1 MFRRLHIHMTL
12 FSTLITGIILSLMA
26 AACLLITESN
36 IRQNHYTIFTNNA
49 YSCISY
55 LESQNVLSHR
65 WIQQAQ
71 NNYHIQMQIL
81 DGQHPLFFDRLHENT
96 DLQDIFSLAKKES
109 KENHG
114 LDLDSSGSSQALSK
128 VAMFQ
133 IPGYYACTARIP
145 KKQGSLH
152 AVFLYS
158 QKEQVSQILRMRLLF
173 LCAVLTAILALAV
186 FSWLFTRKMIR
197 PLEKSRKEQNAFIAA
212 ASHELRSPLA
222 VIQSS
227 LSAIPHAS
235 KERADQFVSISLD
248 ECRRMSRLIQDMLS
262 LSRSDNHTW
271 ILNAAPCEV
280 DTLLLETFEKYQQP
294 AREKGKKLQ
303 IRLPE
308 DPLPVCICDPEKI
321 SQILTILIDNAL
333 SYVPEGG
340 NIRLQAEKEPG
351 SIAISV
357 SDNGPG
363 IPDSEKDSV
372 FQRFYRSDASR
383 NDKQHF
389 GLGLCIAKEIALLHQ
404 GSLKILDTPGGGAT
418 FVLKLPL
425 QKS

>member
-26 AACLLITESN
+26 AACLFITESN

-71 NNYHIQMQIL
+71 NNYHIHMQIL
-81 DGQHPLFFDRLHENT
+81 DGQHPLFFDQLHKTSE
-96 DLQDIFSLAKKES
+96 LQDVFSLAKKES

-114 LDLDSSGSSQALSK
+114 LNLDSSGSAQALSK

-158 QKEQVSQILRMRLLF
+158 QKEQSSQIMRMRLLF
-173 LCAVLTAILALAV
+173 LLAVLVAIFALAV
-186 FSWLFTRKMIR
+186 FSWFFTRRMIR
-197 PLEKSRKEQNAFIAA
+197 PLEQSRKEQNAFIAA
-212 ASHELRSPLA
+212 TSHELRSPLA

-235 KERADQFVSISLD
+235 EEKADQFIAISLK
-248 ECRRMSRLIQDMLS
+248 ECKRMTRLIQDMLS

-271 ILNAAPCEV
+271 VMNMAPCEV
-280 DTLLLETFEKYQQP
+280 DTLLLETYEKYEIP
-294 AREKGKKLQ
+294 AHEKGLSFSVQ
-303 IRLPE
+303 LPE
-308 DPLPVCICDPEKI
+308 EDLPSCILDKAKI
-321 SQILTILIDNAL
+321 SQILSILIENAL

-340 NIRLQAEKEPG
+340 VLCLSAKKEPG
-351 SIAISV
+351 AIIISV

-363 IPDSEKDSV
+363 IPDSEKEAV

-383 NDKQHF
+383 NDKNHF
-389 GLGLCIAKEIALLHQ
+389 GLGLCIAKELALLHH
-404 GSLKILDTPGGGAT
+404 GSLKITDTPGGGAT
-418 FVLKLPL
+418 FLLKLFT
-425 QKS
+425 S

>member
-26 AACLLITESN
+26 AACLFITESN

-71 NNYHIQMQIL
+71 NNYHIHMQIL
-81 DGQHPLFFDRLHENT
+81 DGQHPLFFDQLHKTSELK
-96 DLQDIFSLAKKES
+96 DVFSLAKKES

-114 LDLDSSGSSQALSK
+114 LNLDSSGSTQALSK

-133 IPGYYACTARIP
+133 IPGYYAFTARIP

-152 AVFLYS
+152 AIFLYS
-158 QKEQVSQILRMRLLF
+158 QKEQSSQIMRMRLLF
-173 LCAVLTAILALAV
+173 LLAVLVAIFALAV
-186 FSWLFTRKMIR
+186 FSWFFTRRMIR
-197 PLEKSRKEQNAFIAA
+197 PLEQSRKEQNAFIAA

-235 KERADQFVSISLD
+235 EEKADQFIAISLK
-248 ECRRMSRLIQDMLS
+248 ECKRMTRLIQDMLS

-271 ILNAAPCEV
+271 VMNMAPCEV
-280 DTLLLETFEKYQQP
+280 DTLLLETYEKYEIP
-294 AREKGKKLQ
+294 AHEKGLSFSVQ
-303 IRLPE
+303 LPE
-308 DPLPVCICDPEKI
+308 EDLPSCILDKAKI
-321 SQILTILIDNAL
+321 SQILSILIENAL
-333 SYVPEGG
+333 NYVPEGG
-340 NIRLQAEKEPG
+340 VLCLSAKKEPG
-351 SIAISV
+351 AIIISV

-363 IPDSEKDSV
+363 IPDSEKEAV

-383 NDKQHF
+383 NDKNHF
-389 GLGLCIAKEIALLHQ
+389 GLGLCIAKELALLHH
-404 GSLKILDTPGGGAT
+404 GSLKVTDTPEGGAT
-418 FVLKLPL
+418 FLLKLFT
-425 QKS
+425 S

>member
-71 NNYHIQMQIL
+71 NNYHIHMQIL
-81 DGQHPLFFDRLHENT
+81 DGQHPLFFDRLHKTSELK
-96 DLQDIFSLAKKES
+96 DVFSLAKKES

-114 LDLDSSGSSQALSK
+114 LNLDSSGSAQALSK

-158 QKEQVSQILRMRLLF
+158 QKEQSSQIMRMRLLF
-173 LCAVLTAILALAV
+173 LLAVLVAIFALAV
-186 FSWLFTRKMIR
+186 FSWFFTRRMIR
-197 PLEKSRKEQNAFIAA
+197 PLEQSRKEQNAFIAA

-235 KERADQFVSISLD
+235 EEKADQFIAISLK
-248 ECRRMSRLIQDMLS
+248 ECKRMTRLIQDMLS

-271 ILNAAPCEV
+271 VMNMAPCEV
-280 DTLLLETFEKYQQP
+280 DTLLLETYEKYEIP
-294 AREKGKKLQ
+294 AHEKGLSFSVQ
-303 IRLPE
+303 LPE
-308 DPLPVCICDPEKI
+308 EDLPSCILDKAKI
-321 SQILTILIDNAL
+321 SQILSILIENAL

-340 NIRLQAEKEPG
+340 VLYLSAKKEPG
-351 SIAISV
+351 AIIISV

-363 IPDSEKDSV
+363 IPDSEKEAV

-383 NDKQHF
+383 NDKNHF
-389 GLGLCIAKEIALLHQ
+389 GLGLCIAKELALLHH
-404 GSLKILDTPGGGAT
+404 GSLKVTDTPGGGAT
-418 FVLKLPL
+418 FLLKLFT
-425 QKS
+425 S

>member
-71 NNYHIQMQIL
+71 NNYHIHMQLL
-81 DGQHPLFFDRLHENT
+81 DGQRPLFFDQLHKTSE
-96 DLQDIFSLAKKES
+96 LQDIFSLAKKES

-114 LDLDSSGSSQALSK
+114 LNLDSSGSAQALSK

-158 QKEQVSQILRMRLLF
+158 QKEQSSQIIRMRLLF
-173 LCAVLTAILALAV
+173 LLAVLAAIFALAV
-186 FSWLFTRKMIR
+186 FSWFFTRRMIR
-197 PLEKSRKEQNAFIAA
+197 PLEQSRKEQNAFIAA
-212 ASHELRSPLA
+212 ASHELRSPLT

-235 KERADQFVSISLD
+235 DEKADQFIAISLK
-248 ECRRMSRLIQDMLS
+248 ECKRMARLIQDMLS

-271 ILNAAPCEV
+271 VMNMAPCEV
-280 DTLLLETFEKYQQP
+280 DTLLLETYEKYEIP
-294 AREKGKKLQ
+294 AHEKGLSFSVQ
-303 IRLPE
+303 LPE
-308 DPLPVCICDPEKI
+308 EDLPSCILDKAKI
-321 SQILTILIDNAL
+321 SQILSILIENAF

-340 NIRLQAEKEPG
+340 ALCLSAKKEPG
-351 SIAISV
+351 AIIISV

-363 IPDSEKDSV
+363 IPDSEKEAV

-383 NDKQHF
+383 NDKNHF
-389 GLGLCIAKEIALLHQ
+389 GLGLCIAKELALLHH
-404 GSLKILDTPGGGAT
+404 GSLTVADAPEGGAA
-418 FVLKLPL
+418 FLLKLFT
-425 QKS
+425 S

>member
-71 NNYHIQMQIL
+71 NNYHIHMQLL
-81 DGQHPLFFDRLHENT
+81 DGQHPLFFDQLHKTSE
-96 DLQDIFSLAKKES
+96 LQDIFSLAKKES

-114 LDLDSSGSSQALSK
+114 LNLDSSGSAQALSK

-158 QKEQVSQILRMRLLF
+158 QKEQSSQIMRMRLLF
-173 LCAVLTAILALAV
+173 LLAVLAAIFALAV
-186 FSWLFTRKMIR
+186 FSWFFTRRMIR
-197 PLEKSRKEQNAFIAA
+197 PLEQSRKEQNAFIAA
-212 ASHELRSPLA
+212 ASHELRSPLT

-235 KERADQFVSISLD
+235 EEKADQFIAISLK
-248 ECRRMSRLIQDMLS
+248 ECKRMTRLIQDMLS

-271 ILNAAPCEV
+271 VMNMAPCEV
-280 DTLLLETFEKYQQP
+280 DTLLLETYEKYEIP
-294 AREKGKKLQ
+294 AHEKGLSFSV
-303 IRLPE
+303 RLPE
-308 DPLPVCICDPEKI
+308 EDLPSCILDKAKI
-321 SQILTILIDNAL
+321 SQILSILIENAL

-340 NIRLQAEKEPG
+340 SLCLSAKKEPG
-351 SIAISV
+351 AIIICV

-363 IPDSEKDSV
+363 IPDSEKEAV

-383 NDKQHF
+383 NDKNHF
-389 GLGLCIAKEIALLHQ
+389 GLGLCIAKELALLHH
-404 GSLKILDTPGGGAT
+404 GSLTITDAPEGGAA
-418 FVLKLPL
+418 FLLKLFT
-425 QKS
+425 S

>member
-1 MFRRLHIHMTL
+1 
-12 FSTLITGIILSLMA
+12 
-26 AACLLITESN
+26 
-36 IRQNHYTIFTNNA
+36 
-49 YSCISY
+49 
-55 LESQNVLSHR
+55 
-65 WIQQAQ
+65 
-71 NNYHIQMQIL
+71 MQIL
-81 DGQHPLFFDRLHENT
+81 DGQHPLFFDRLHENS

-128 VAMFQ
+128 VTMFQ

-145 KKQGSLH
+145 KKQGALH

-173 LCAVLTAILALAV
+173 LCAVLTAIFALAV

-235 KERADQFVSISLD
+235 KERADQFISISLD

-271 ILNAAPCEV
+271 VLNTAPCEV

-294 AREKGKKLQ
+294 AREKGKKLR
-303 IRLPE
+303 IDLPE
-308 DPLPVCICDPEKI
+308 NPLPLCICDMEKV

-340 NIRLQAEKEPG
+340 SIRLQAKKEPG
-351 SIAISV
+351 AIAISV

-418 FVLKLPL
+418 FILKLPL
-425 QKS
+425 QKN

>member
-1 MFRRLHIHMTL
+1 MFHRLHIHMTL

-65 WIQQAQ
+65 WMQQAQ

-81 DGQHPLFFDRLHENT
+81 DGQHPLFFDRLHANS

-114 LDLDSSGSSQALSK
+114 LNLDSSGSAQALSK

-158 QKEQVSQILRMRLLF
+158 QKEQFSQIMRMRLLF
-173 LCAVLTAILALAV
+173 LLAVLVAIFALAV
-186 FSWLFTRKMIR
+186 FSWFFTRKMIR
-197 PLEKSRKEQNAFIAA
+197 PLEQSRKEQNAFIAA

-235 KERADQFVSISLD
+235 KERADQFISISLD

-271 ILNAAPCEV
+271 VLNTAPCEV

-294 AREKGKKLQ
+294 AREKGKKLR
-303 IRLPE
+303 IDLPE
-308 DPLPVCICDPEKI
+308 NPLPLCICDMEKV

-340 NIRLQAEKEPG
+340 SSVLRQKKNREPLPFLFLTTVPVFPTPKR
-351 SIAISV
+351 IQFF
-357 SDNGPG
+357 
-363 IPDSEKDSV
+363 SV
-372 FQRFYRSDASR
+372 FIAQMPPEMTNSTSV
-383 NDKQHF
+383 
-389 GLGLCIAKEIALLHQ
+389 LG
-404 GSLKILDTPGGGAT
+404 
-418 FVLKLPL
+418 FVLQRRLL
-425 QKS
+425 YSIREA